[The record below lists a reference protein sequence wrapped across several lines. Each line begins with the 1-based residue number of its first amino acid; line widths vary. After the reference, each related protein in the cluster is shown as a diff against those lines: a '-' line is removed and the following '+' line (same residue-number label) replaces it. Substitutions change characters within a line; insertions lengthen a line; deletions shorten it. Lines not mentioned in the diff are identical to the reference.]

1 MTRHKKKYRFK
12 FRSLH
17 LWHRTLGLFAG
28 IFVIILAVTGIL
40 LNHTADAGLDSRYVQ
55 SAWLL
60 DWYGIAP
67 STPLVSYAVREH
79 WVSQLGTRIYYDAIE
94 VAVDAE
100 SLPGL
105 LLGAVALPEMVVVAT
120 EGRLILLTHKGE
132 HIETLANSQK
142 SNSQESNSQGLPA
155 GIRSI
160 GVSDE
165 HLVVRTAQGDYVADT
180 DLLQWKAQSVEDARW
195 AVVGVAPQVITQRLL
210 AAYRGTGLTLERVV
224 LDLHSGRIVGG
235 WGRWIMDIAAG
246 ILIFLAATGAWMWLK
261 QRQRRRQIL

>member
-1 MTRHKKKYRFK
+1 MTRHKKKHRFK

-17 LWHRTLGLFAG
+17 VWHRTLGLLAG

-40 LNHTADAGLDSRYVQ
+40 LNHTEDTGLDSRYVQ

-60 DWYGIAP
+60 DWYGITP
-67 STPLVSYAVREH
+67 STPLVSYAVKEH

-94 VAVDAE
+94 VAADAGP
-100 SLPGL
+100 LPEP

-120 EGRLILLTHKGE
+120 AGRLILLTHKGE
-132 HIETLANSQK
+132 HIETLANSQG
-142 SNSQESNSQGLPA
+142 SNSQGLPA
-155 GIRSI
+155 GIHAI

-165 HLVVRTAQGDYVADT
+165 HLVVRTAHGDYVADT
-180 DLLQWKAQSVEDARW
+180 DLLQWKEQSVKDARW
-195 AVVGVAPQVITQRLL
+195 AVVAVAPQVVTQRLL

-224 LDLHSGRIVGG
+224 LDLHSGRIVGS
-235 WGRWIMDIAAG
+235 WGRWIMDIVAG
-246 ILIFLAATGAWMWLK
+246 ILIFLAATGVWMWLK